1 MSNEIKR
8 TYNVQLRREYLK
20 VPRYERSKKAMKAL
34 KLFIQKHMKVEE
46 KDLNIGKFLNEEIW
60 KHGIKNPPH
69 HIKINVLKDVKEN
82 KVIAELFGKDIK
94 FEKKKEKKEGIAD
107 KVKEKLGVK
116 DKSNKKVADKK
127 EDAKSDEKEVLAEL
141 KGEELKEKLKETLH
155 EHAEEAKEVEHEE
168 IEEMKKELP
177 KAQHKHQKQET
188 GEKRV
193 EHHNMAPKHV

>member
-8 TYNVQLRREYLK
+8 TYNVPLRKEYLK

-46 KDLNIGKFLNEEIW
+46 KNLVVGKFLNEEIW
-60 KHGIKNPPH
+60 KRGIRNPPH

-116 DKSNKKVADKK
+116 GKKKADEKEDKK
-127 EDAKSDEKEVLAEL
+127 AEEKEVLAEL
-141 KGEELKEKLKETLH
+141 KGEEMMEAVKENIH
-155 EHAEEAKEVEHEE
+155 EHAEKAKGVEHEE

-177 KAQHKHQKQET
+177 KAQHKHHKDEV
-188 GEKRV
+188 GDKRV
-193 EHHNMAPKHV
+193 EHHQMAPKHV